1 MPCNVLQPP
10 STLSSTPPTALPL
23 LSLLLLLLLLHLLPP
38 LVLILPLALATFALF
53 TPLVPLPRRCSI
65 EIQFPPS
72 HPSHLPPPVPLSLSL
87 HSRLPSLLLPSLHS
101 GNPEDSR
108 KEATGC
114 IPRDKLRGSIIHGNL
129 LLRLCLKTWMLFSR
143 FHATF
148 PRRENDIESR

>member
-38 LVLILPLALATFALF
+38 LVLILPLVPSLYSPLSFPCRGGVRSKF
-53 TPLVPLPRRCSI
+53 NFHRVTPLTYRPLFLS
-65 EIQFPPS
+65 
-72 HPSHLPPPVPLSLSL
+72 LSLSL

>member
-1 MPCNVLQPP
+1 M
-10 STLSSTPPTALPL
+10 SY
-23 LSLLLLLLLLHLLPP
+23 SLLLLSLPLLLPLSLFFLSSSSFSSFTFCLLSFSFS
-38 LVLILPLALATFALF
+38 LSYL
-53 TPLVPLPRRCSI
+53 RSI
-65 EIQFPPS
+65 
-72 HPSHLPPPVPLSLSL
+72 HPSRSPAVAVFDRNSISTESPLSPTAPCLSLSLSL

>member
-53 TPLVPLPRRCSI
+53 TPLVPLPWRCSI

-72 HPSHLPPPVPLSLSL
+72 HPSHLPPPVPLSLSTPD
-87 HSRLPSLLLPSLHS
+87 SLPSFFLLSIRETLRTR
-101 GNPEDSR
+101 ER
-108 KEATGC
+108 KPPAAFLAINYAAQLFTGISSC
-114 IPRDKLRGSIIHGNL
+114 ASV
-129 LLRLCLKTWMLFSR
+129 
-143 FHATF
+143 
-148 PRRENDIESR
+148 

>member
-10 STLSSTPPTALPL
+10 STLLLLLHLPL
-23 LSLLLLLLLLHLLPP
+23 LSLLLLHLLPP
-38 LVLILPLALATFALF
+38 LVLIFPLALAAFALF
-53 TPLVPLPRRCSI
+53 TPLVPLPWRCSI

-72 HPSHLPPPVPLSLSL
+72 HPSHLPPPVPLST
-87 HSRLPSLLLPSLHS
+87 RLPSLLLSLPSLHS

-114 IPRDKLRGSIIHGNL
+114 IPCDKLRGSIIHGN

-143 FHATF
+143 LFFTRFDAIF
-148 PRRENDIESR
+148 FDVRAISSLVNVN